1 VSGDADRNPPLVL
14 CADDDEDILSLVS
27 LRLRRAGFDVATAPD
42 GEAAVEIARA
52 RRPALAV
59 LDVMMPRRTGYE
71 VLAELRGDEALRDI
85 KVILL
90 SARVQESDVARGMD
104 AGADAYLAKPFKAQ
118 DLVTMVQELL
128 GHEPDSA

>member
-1 VSGDADRNPPLVL
+1 MNAEGKLVL

-27 LRLRRAGFDVATAPD
+27 LRLQRAGFEVATATD
-42 GEAAVEIARA
+42 GQEAVEIART
-52 RRPALAV
+52 RRPVLAV

-71 VLAELRGDEALRDI
+71 VLEELRGDESLRDI

-90 SARVQESDVARGMD
+90 SARVQESDVARGLD

-118 DLVTMVQELL
+118 ELVAKIEELL
-128 GHEPDSA
+128 QS

>member
-1 VSGDADRNPPLVL
+1 VTDAPLVL

-27 LRLRRAGFDVATAPD
+27 LRLRRAGFEVATAID
-42 GEAAVEIARA
+42 GDEAVQIARD

-59 LDVMMPRRTGYE
+59 LDVMMPKRTGYE
-71 VLAELRGDEALRDI
+71 VLAELRGDEALRGM

-90 SARVQESDVARGMD
+90 SARVQEGDVARGMD

-118 DLVTMVQELL
+118 DLVSKVEELL
-128 GHEPDSA
+128 SQAEF

>member
-1 VSGDADRNPPLVL
+1 MNAEGKLVL

-27 LRLRRAGFDVATAPD
+27 LRLQRAGFEVATATD
-42 GEAAVEIARA
+42 GQEAVEIART
-52 RRPALAV
+52 RRPVLAV

-71 VLAELRGDEALRDI
+71 VLEELRGDESLRDI

-90 SARVQESDVARGMD
+90 SARVQESDVARGLD

-118 DLVTMVQELL
+118 ELVAKIQELL
-128 GHEPDSA
+128 QT

>member
-1 VSGDADRNPPLVL
+1 MTDDRPLVL

-27 LRLRRAGFDVATAPD
+27 LRLRRAGYEVATAPD
-42 GEAAVEIARA
+42 GEAAVEIVRT

-71 VLAELRGDEALRDI
+71 VLAELRGDESLRDI

-90 SARVQESDVARGMD
+90 SARVQESDVARGLE

-118 DLVTMVQELL
+118 ELVEKVQELL
-128 GHEPDSA
+128 DPSDPDSP

>member
-1 VSGDADRNPPLVL
+1 MSEGPLVL

-27 LRLRRAGFDVATAPD
+27 LRLRRAGFEVATASD
-42 GEAAVEIARA
+42 GDEAIEIARD

-71 VLAELRGDEALRDI
+71 VLAELRADEALREM

-90 SARVQESDVARGMD
+90 SARVQESDVTRGLD

-118 DLVTMVQELL
+118 DLVAKVQELL
-128 GHEPDSA
+128 GAQG